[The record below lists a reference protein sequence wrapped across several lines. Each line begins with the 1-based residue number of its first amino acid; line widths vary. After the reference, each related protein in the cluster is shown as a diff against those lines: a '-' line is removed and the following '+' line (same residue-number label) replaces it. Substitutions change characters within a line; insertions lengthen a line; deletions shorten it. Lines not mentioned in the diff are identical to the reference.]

1 MALISSGKAPINENK
16 RKKWK
21 DEQILIIQSVMKE
34 LNTSYYDSIIA
45 NKKNIYYCDIM
56 KTVTYSQSSC
66 GNTGKA
72 TACKYNWIH

>member
-1 MALISSGKAPINENK
+1 
-16 RKKWK
+16 
-21 DEQILIIQSVMKE
+21 MKE

-72 TACKYNWIH
+72 TACKYN